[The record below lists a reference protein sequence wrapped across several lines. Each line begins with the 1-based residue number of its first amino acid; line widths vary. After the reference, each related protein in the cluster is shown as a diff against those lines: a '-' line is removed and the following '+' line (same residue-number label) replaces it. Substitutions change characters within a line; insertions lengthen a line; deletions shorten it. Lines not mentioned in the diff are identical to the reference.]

1 MKYSSAISSNDLL
14 NAYSDSLASAEKR
27 LIVAILEL
35 GRDPETFEFSDIEE
49 IELEVVPE
57 LDIRRPYNIEELK
70 SLKLRI
76 ETLKEKIE
84 KLS

>member
-1 MKYSSAISSNDLL
+1 MKFSSAISSNDLL

>member
-1 MKYSSAISSNDLL
+1 MKFSSAISNNDLL
-14 NAYSDSLASAEKR
+14 NAYSESLASAEKR
-27 LIVAILEL
+27 LITAILEV

-49 IELEVVPE
+49 IEAEVVPE
-57 LDIRRPYNIEELK
+57 LDLRRPHNIEELK
-70 SLKLRI
+70 SVKLRI